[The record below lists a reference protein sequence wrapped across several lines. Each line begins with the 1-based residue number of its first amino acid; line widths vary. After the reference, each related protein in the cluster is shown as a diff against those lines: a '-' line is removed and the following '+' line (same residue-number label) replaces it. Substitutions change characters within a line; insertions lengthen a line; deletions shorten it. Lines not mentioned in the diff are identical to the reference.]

1 MEEIEL
7 IITARERD
15 LGGFHVCRILP
26 SASHRMVGPF
36 IFFDHIGPA
45 IFPKIVA

>member
-15 LGGFHVCRILP
+15 LGGFHVHRILP
-26 SASHRMVGPF
+26 CATHPHGWPFHFFRPHRPSY
-36 IFFDHIGPA
+36 FFN
-45 IFPKIVA
+45 

>member
-15 LGGFHVCRILP
+15 LGGFHVRRILP
-26 SASHRMVGPF
+26 HALPHS
-36 IFFDHIGPA
+36 
-45 IFPKIVA
+45 